1 MKSHGIEK
9 VQRGISVI
17 YYALILRILT
27 LIISLVFSFINIGNA
42 NILLNLG
49 MFSSSIMDLTG
60 KSFCL
65 STPRETK
72 GKTLIYISLL
82 IDVLVQV
89 VFLTIN
95 AINAGLIP
103 IGEFQAKLFLAWVF
117 SIMICMTIAKILA
130 DACFLL
136 FLRQLAK
143 FIHSKEILDMATSLL
158 AALTIFIVILS
169 LSFIIAEEIIR
180 SAMIL
185 IVILIGILTFVQ
197 YSRLLDGLR
206 KKLQDFT

>member
-60 KSFCL
+60 KFFCL

-72 GKTLIYISLL
+72 GKTRCLGASS
-82 IDVLVQV
+82 
-89 VFLTIN
+89 
-95 AINAGLIP
+95 IP
-103 IGEFQAKLFLAWVF
+103 N
-117 SIMICMTIAKILA
+117 
-130 DACFLL
+130 
-136 FLRQLAK
+136 
-143 FIHSKEILDMATSLL
+143 H
-158 AALTIFIVILS
+158 
-169 LSFIIAEEIIR
+169 
-180 SAMIL
+180 
-185 IVILIGILTFVQ
+185 
-197 YSRLLDGLR
+197 
-206 KKLQDFT
+206 